1 MERIDSNINWDDV
14 IKKEARGLDDADLGE
29 VQEVNNDTVITQK
42 GIVSKDRYYLPK
54 NLLSRFDGNKLWF
67 NITKDEADRYKNN
80 EASISNED
88 SISNDSNNLVDKSTS
103 NKDQSAEYTTRG
115 YLNRDDRYEAR
126 KDAPEDISD
135 ITDKSITHRGTYR
148 DMVNDS
154 NLPRNTITTD
164 DNYNNRDIDDSAIKD
179 PLHDGRN
186 INDLNA
192 KGGTDTSTSLD
203 NNIDTTDTTP
213 TSTSLDNNIDT
224 TDTTPTSTSL
234 DNNIGTSG
242 TSTSNN
248 IDSNINWD
256 DVIKKEARGLDDAD
270 LGEVQE
276 VNNDNVITQKGIVS
290 KDRYYLPKNLI
301 IRFDDNKL
309 WFNITKD
316 EADRYKKD

>member
-29 VQEVNNDTVITQK
+29 VQEVNNDNVLTQK
-42 GIVSKDRYYLPK
+42 GVVSKDRYYLPK
-54 NLLSRFDGNKLWF
+54 NLIIRFDGNKLWF
-67 NITKDEADRYKNN
+67 NITKDEADNHKND
-80 EASISNED
+80 EKLISNE
-88 SISNDSNNLVDKSTS
+88 SSVSNNSNNLVDKSAS
-103 NKDQSAEYTTRG
+103 NKDIPAEYTTSG
-115 YLNRDDRYEAR
+115 YLNRDDRYESR
-126 KDAPEDISD
+126 KETPKDISD

-148 DMVNDS
+148 DMLNDS

-164 DNYNNRDIDDSAIKD
+164 DNYNNRDIDDTAPKD

-192 KGGTDTSTSLD
+192 KGSPNTSTSLD
-203 NNIDTTDTTP
+203 NDIGTTDTTL
-213 TSTSLDNNIDT
+213 TSTSLDND
-224 TDTTPTSTSL
+224 
-234 DNNIGTSG
+234 IGTRGASI
-242 TSTSNN
+242 SNS

-276 VNNDNVITQKGIVS
+276 VNNDNVLTQKGVVS

-301 IRFDDNKL
+301 IRFDGNKL

-316 EADRYKKD
+316 EADNYKTD

>member
-1 MERIDSNINWDDV
+1 MERVNSNINWDDV

-29 VQEVNNDTVITQK
+29 VQEVNNDNVLTQK
-42 GIVSKDRYYLPK
+42 GVVSKDRYYLPK
-54 NLLSRFDGNKLWF
+54 SLTIRFDGNKLWF
-67 NITKDEADRYKNN
+67 NITKDEADKYKND
-80 EASISNED
+80 EALISNE
-88 SISNDSNNLVDKSTS
+88 SSVSNDSNNLVDKSAS

-115 YLNRDDRYEAR
+115 YLNRDDIYESR
-126 KDAPEDISD
+126 KETPKDISD

-148 DMVNDS
+148 DMLNDS

-164 DNYNNRDIDDSAIKD
+164 DNYNNRDIDDTAPKN

-192 KGGTDTSTSLD
+192 KGSPNTSTSLD
-203 NNIDTTDTTP
+203 NDIGTTDTTL
-213 TSTSLDNNIDT
+213 TSTSLDND
-224 TDTTPTSTSL
+224 
-234 DNNIGTSG
+234 IGIRGASI
-242 TSTSNN
+242 SNS

-276 VNNDNVITQKGIVS
+276 VNNDNVLTQKGVVS
-290 KDRYYLPKNLI
+290 KDRYYLPKSLT
-301 IRFDDNKL
+301 IRFDGNKL

-316 EADRYKKD
+316 EADKYKTD